1 MKPQDAR
8 ATANQH
14 QINPGILPI
23 AGSMHEIRRLEQ
35 ASGVE
40 FDGCSRSSPHPSAI
54 RAMQRQR
61 GEEPCFSTDKRY
73 SCADPCDWRKDCVK
87 LRAVWLR

>member
-1 MKPQDAR
+1 MNLQ
-8 ATANQH
+8 
-14 QINPGILPI
+14 
-23 AGSMHEIRRLEQ
+23 EIRSAVRQSEIKTGDFPISAPAQ
-35 ASGVE
+35 
-40 FDGCSRSSPHPSAI
+40 DGEHHYAGQLGTGRYPRYSLIPSEI

-73 SCADPCDWRKDCVK
+73 TCSEECELRKECLK

>member
-1 MKPQDAR
+1 MIQQDTHIAAR
-8 ATANQH
+8 EKHDKAAALSMLVPAH
-14 QINPGILPI
+14 ESGRHYPGQKADDMLGHR
-23 AGSMHEIRRLEQ
+23 AL
-35 ASGVE
+35 A
-40 FDGCSRSSPHPSAI
+40 PSDV

-73 SCADPCDWRKDCVK
+73 SCSELCDLRKECLK